1 MQEHRYSFEI
11 PHSAARFWALMQDYD
26 RWTEYA
32 PMVTRVDVLWPG
44 DEHHNGRLRRVIYQ
58 MPLGREG
65 SALELVTDV
74 EPERGYTFTMISRE
88 VGNDQTG
95 KVRLEPLGP
104 SRTRFHFEERYNL
117 TKIPYKWFEKRI
129 YGFINKKNEETMR
142 AASQYLTDHPEFRPD
157 LVEQERAEA

>member
-1 MQEHRYSFEI
+1 
-11 PHSAARFWALMQDYD
+11 MQDYD
-26 RWTEYA
+26 RWTDYA
-32 PMVTRVDVLWPG
+32 PMVKRVDVLWPG

-58 MPLGREG
+58 MPMGREG

-104 SRTRFHFEERYNL
+104 NRTRFHFEERYNV
-117 TKIPYKWFEKRI
+117 TKIPYKWFEKQI

-142 AASQYLTDHPEFRPD
+142 AASQYLSDHPEFRPD
-157 LVEQERAEA
+157 LVVDEHPDQELKEGTA